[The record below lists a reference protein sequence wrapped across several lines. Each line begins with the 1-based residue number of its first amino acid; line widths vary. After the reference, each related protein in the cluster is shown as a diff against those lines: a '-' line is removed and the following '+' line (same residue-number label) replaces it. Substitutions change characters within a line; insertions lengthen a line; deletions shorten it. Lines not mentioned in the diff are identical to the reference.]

1 MTRLGK
7 AQVEALLA
15 GYDAAPIE
23 ALTNALRV
31 ALDAP
36 TLEWAAL
43 IVLADV
49 PHERREALLE
59 GEQTALDDLASELNE
74 LRNVAQLR
82 P

>member
-1 MTRLGK
+1 M
-7 AQVEALLA
+7 EALLA
-15 GYDAAPIE
+15 DYDTAPIDV
-23 ALTNALRV
+23 LTNALRI

-43 IVLADV
+43 VNLADW

-59 GEQTALDDLASELNE
+59 GERSALDDLAAELNE